1 MMENEQFWPYW
12 ALVKRLALSV
22 ALICFAFMSCGLIFS
37 QFLNELRLFG
47 FPLGVLITGLFIVI
61 FSIGLVFWFS
71 GFQAQVDQHFGA
83 DEDL

>member
-12 ALVKRLALSV
+12 SAVKRLAISV
-22 ALICFAFMSCGLIFS
+22 VVVCFAVISISLVFS
-37 QFLNELRLFG
+37 QFLDEIRLFG
-47 FPLGVLITGLFIVI
+47 FPLGVLIAGLFIVI

-71 GFQAQVDQHFGA
+71 GFQNQVDSHFGA

>member
-12 ALVKRLALSV
+12 SAVKRLALSV
-22 ALICFAFMSCGLIFS
+22 ALICFAFLLCGLIFS
-37 QFLNELRLFG
+37 QFLDELRLFG
-47 FPLGVLITGLFIVI
+47 FPLGVLITGLFIVM

-71 GFQAQVDQHFGA
+71 GFQNQVDQHFGA